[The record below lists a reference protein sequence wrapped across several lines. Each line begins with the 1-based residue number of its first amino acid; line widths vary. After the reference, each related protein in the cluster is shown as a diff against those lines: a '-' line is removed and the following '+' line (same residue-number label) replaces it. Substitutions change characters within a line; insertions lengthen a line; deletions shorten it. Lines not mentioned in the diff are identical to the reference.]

1 MVTGFVLSHLQ
12 RDRGTGG
19 MEGLIVNLGGA
30 RSTRLGHHTRQE
42 AGRPPKMPL
51 LDKYTTVAAGSLA
64 SWNTSITTEYTS
76 HPSSETT
83 RKTAHINR

>member
-1 MVTGFVLSHLQ
+1 MGAVCIVTSSEGQ

-30 RSTRLGHHTRQE
+30 RSTLLGHHTRQE

-51 LDKYTTVAAGSLA
+51 LDKYTTVAAGVPGFL
-64 SWNTSITTEYTS
+64 EYVNN
-76 HPSSETT
+76 H
-83 RKTAHINR
+83 

>member
-1 MVTGFVLSHLQ
+1 MALMSSWARFVLSHLL

-30 RSTRLGHHTRQE
+30 RSTLLGHHTRQE

-51 LDKYTTVAAGSLA
+51 LDKYTTVAAGVPGFL
-64 SWNTSITTEYTS
+64 EYVNN
-76 HPSSETT
+76 H
-83 RKTAHINR
+83 